1 LRNTVKKGY
10 ELSATFP
17 VLLEALST
25 TSDKMFASRSGTM
38 KSGMTRRDWI
48 IVIIAV
54 AVAIAIAGYARWR

>member
-1 LRNTVKKGY
+1 
-10 ELSATFP
+10 
-17 VLLEALST
+17 
-25 TSDKMFASRSGTM
+25 M